1 MTEKENLLLIFTRNP
16 ELGKCKTRLA
26 ATIGDKPALAIYTFL
41 LRHTLHITT
50 PLSATKT
57 VYYSESIWENDI
69 WDPTI
74 YKKRLQEGEDL
85 GQRMSNAFKDGFAQG
100 YKKIVIIGSDMY
112 DLSTDNLA
120 HAFASLDKDD
130 FVVGPAIDG
139 GYYLLGMTRYT
150 PSLFENKEW
159 GSSSVLQDT
168 LDNIKGERISLLPPK
183 NDIDYYEDLK
193 GIDAFDPFLKK

>member
-41 LRHTLHITT
+41 LRHTQTITT

-85 GQRMSNAFKDGFAQG
+85 GQRMSNAFRDGFAQG
-100 YKKIVIIGSDMY
+100 NKKIVIIGSDMY

-150 PSLFENKEW
+150 PSLFENKAW
-159 GSSSVLQDT
+159 GSSSVLKDT
-168 LDNIKGERISLLPPK
+168 LDDIKGERICLLPPK

>member
-41 LRHTLHITT
+41 LRHTQTITT

-85 GQRMSNAFKDGFAQG
+85 GQRMSNAFRDGFAQG

-150 PSLFENKEW
+150 PSLFENKAW
-159 GSSSVLQDT
+159 GSSSVLKDT
-168 LDNIKGERISLLPPK
+168 LDDIKGERICLLPPK

>member
-1 MTEKENLLLIFTRNP
+1 MTNNKKLLLIFTRNP

-41 LRHTLHITT
+41 LRHTQNITA
-50 PLSATKT
+50 PLKAAKA
-57 VYYSESIWENDI
+57 VYYSEGIWENDL
-69 WDPTI
+69 WDPAI

-85 GQRMSNAFKDGFAQG
+85 GQRMSNAFKEGFAQG
-100 YKKIVIIGSDMY
+100 YKKIIIIGSDMY

-120 HAFASLDKDD
+120 HAFETLDKDD

-139 GYYLLGMTRYT
+139 GYYLLGMTRYA

-159 GSSSVLQDT
+159 GTSSVLKDT
-168 LDNIKGERISLLPPK
+168 LEDIKGERIALLPPK